1 MDSYVGTNNHYN
13 VCHNLGSMML
23 LQQYPKLTKDVSGMG
38 EVTEIDGACR
48 KDTGEHNKVRKWSRG
63 YQFIIGGGG
72 HIEAFT
78 PLYQ

>member
-1 MDSYVGTNNHYN
+1 MYN
-13 VCHNLGSMML
+13 NLGSMML
-23 LQQYPKLTKDVSGMG
+23 LEQYPELAEDVPEMD
-38 EVTEIDGACR
+38 TPCR
-48 KDTGEHNKVRKWSRG
+48 KDTGNQKKVRKWSRG

>member
-1 MDSYVGTNNHYN
+1 METNNYYD

-23 LQQYPKLTKDVSGMG
+23 LQQYPILAEGKDDVP
-38 EVTEIDGACR
+38 EIVDACR
-48 KDTGEHNKVRKWSRG
+48 KDTGEHSKVRKWSRG

>member
-1 MDSYVGTNNHYN
+1 MYYFHVYTCDAI
-13 VCHNLGSMML
+13 GSMML
-23 LQQYPKLTKDVSGMG
+23 LRKYPEL
-38 EVTEIDGACR
+38 VTEEPESGVICR
-48 KDTGEHNKVRKWSRG
+48 KDTGEPKKVRKCTRG

>member
-1 MDSYVGTNNHYN
+1 MFYT
-13 VCHNLGSMML
+13 CIGSAKL
-23 LQQYPKLTKDVSGMG
+23 LQQYPELAKDVLETN
-38 EVTEIDGACR
+38 EVCR
-48 KDTGEHNKVRKWSRG
+48 KDTGESQKVRKWSRG